1 MKPTLMPIVML
12 LVLALTACG
21 GRKREN
27 HSVTVGHIN
36 WRTSVIDTV
45 VADSVDALEVDSVT
59 RIAFKKPE
67 VKILRVNPFTTIS
80 HYIKY
85 YYEAPD
91 SLVATDSLALARPE
105 LADSI
110 RDAYDSDAIG
120 RYVDAKMGV
129 ESAESLFGSSLIIVI
144 SAFVLLIFLILKI
157 HKVFIRSPFKDDEE
171 D

>member
-1 MKPTLMPIVML
+1 MRHSLVPIL
-12 LVLALTACG
+12 LIIVLALTACG
-21 GRKREN
+21 GSGRQN
-27 HSVTVGHIN
+27 NSVTIGNIN
-36 WRTSVIDTV
+36 WRSAVIDSAAT
-45 VADSVDALEVDSVT
+45 DSATALAGDTTIHYVY
-59 RIAFKKPE
+59 KKPD
-67 VKILRVNPFTTIS
+67 VNPFTTIN

-91 SLVATDSLALARPE
+91 SLVVTDSLALARPE

>member
-1 MKPTLMPIVML
+1 MKHSFVPIL
-12 LVLALTACG
+12 LLIVFALTACS
-21 GRKREN
+21 GRKRQN
-27 HSVTVGHIN
+27 NSVTIGYIN
-36 WRTSVIDTV
+36 WRSAVIDSAAT
-45 VADSVDALEVDSVT
+45 DSATALANDTTTHFVY
-59 RIAFKKPE
+59 RKPD
-67 VKILRVNPFTTIS
+67 VKILKVNPFATVS
-80 HYIKY
+80 RYLKY
-85 YYEAPD
+85 YFEAPD
-91 SLVATDSLALARPE
+91 SLIVTDSLALARPE

>member
-21 GRKREN
+21 GGKREN
-27 HSVTVGHIN
+27 HSVTVGYIN

-45 VADSVDALEVDSVT
+45 AADSVDALEVDSVT

-67 VKILRVNPFTTIS
+67 VKIFKVNPFTTIRS
-80 HYIKY
+80 YVKY
-85 YYEAPD
+85 YFEAPD

-110 RDAYDSDAIG
+110 KESYSSDDREAYIN
-120 RYVDAKMGV
+120 RKMEVD
-129 ESAESLFGSSLIIVI
+129 SAESLFGSSLIIVI

>member
-1 MKPTLMPIVML
+1 MRHSLVPIL
-12 LVLALTACG
+12 LIIVLALTACG
-21 GRKREN
+21 GSGRQN
-27 HSVTVGHIN
+27 NSVTIGNIN
-36 WRTSVIDTV
+36 WRSAVIDS
-45 VADSVDALEVDSVT
+45 AAALAGDTAIQYVY
-59 RIAFKKPE
+59 KKPD

-91 SLVATDSLALARPE
+91 SLVVTDSLALARPE

>member
-1 MKPTLMPIVML
+1 MRHSLVPIL
-12 LVLALTACG
+12 LIIVLALTACG
-21 GRKREN
+21 GSGRQN
-27 HSVTVGHIN
+27 NSVTIGNIN
-36 WRTSVIDTV
+36 WRSAVIDSAAT
-45 VADSVDALEVDSVT
+45 DSATALAGDTAIQYVY
-59 RIAFKKPE
+59 KKPD

-120 RYVDAKMGV
+120 RYVGATLGV